1 MTEVSI
7 GTAHGAKP
15 ILRYGPHEASA
26 ADARRRITAFFSE
39 HL

>member
-1 MTEVSI
+1 VRLT
-7 GTAHGAKP
+7 KP

-26 ADARRRITAFFSE
+26 ADARRRITDFFAE